1 MTASLVSISTQKTLE
16 AMILVNIVVRFV
28 VYSQLALCLFE
39 KLPTHILFEC
49 IFEIHKQEESKL
61 YKVGWFT
68 HWPTCIHFV
77 LGSRSTAVQTD
88 TDTPLFLSFFF
99 DSRHPSI
106 SIHVRNEPLMK

>member
-1 MTASLVSISTQKTLE
+1 
-16 AMILVNIVVRFV
+16 MILVNFVVSFV

-39 KLPTHILFEC
+39 KLPTHILFGRSLHMV
-49 IFEIHKQEESKL
+49 EIHKQEESKL
-61 YKVGWFT
+61 YKIGWFT

-99 DSRHPSI
+99 DFRHPSI
-106 SIHVRNEPLMK
+106 RIHVRNKPLMK